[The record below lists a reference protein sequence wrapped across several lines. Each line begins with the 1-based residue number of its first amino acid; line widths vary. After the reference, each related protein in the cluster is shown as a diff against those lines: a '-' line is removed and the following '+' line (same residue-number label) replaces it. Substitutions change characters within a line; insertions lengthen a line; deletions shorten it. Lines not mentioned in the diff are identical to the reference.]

1 MIRGCGRNL
10 EFPCTF
16 GRLAEPGRCY
26 RMALSPAMQRP
37 KYSKFSTRN
46 PGASNDTSSRSRAP
60 RAFRRTLT
68 IKAKDLGSSRLVV
81 VSNRVAFP
89 GEGAQRSG
97 GLVTGLI
104 DALHQRGGLWF
115 GWSGKLG
122 EAQSVPVVFEFGGV
136 TYATVDLT
144 RADHSG
150 YYSGFSNAAL
160 WPLLHYRLDL
170 VNFTRPDMAA
180 YQRVN
185 ALLAQALAPLLRPS
199 DLIWVHDYHLIPMA
213 KELRR
218 TGAAQ
223 RIGFFLHTPF
233 PSIGVLAALPNYGD
247 LLKSM
252 CYYDLLGFQTI
263 EDLNAFHDAIVRR
276 SGGKL
281 LAGDRIHAFDR
292 NVRSG
297 VFPIGVD
304 PKAIA
309 DMAAHSVGSRT
320 IRRLREDLRGRQ
332 LIIGVDRLDYSKG
345 LEHRFKAF
353 GCFLESYPQQ
363 RNRVRLLQI
372 ATATR
377 SDVPEYRA
385 LRQRLGA
392 LAGDVA
398 GRYAQVDW
406 EPIQYLNRSFSPAS
420 LAGFFRLS
428 RAALVTPLRDGMNLV
443 AKEYVAAQNPDDPGV
458 LILSPFAGAAY
469 ELDAALIANPY
480 DPDAIAEALQKG
492 LGMPLDER
500 RTRWQAM
507 MEVLRRNSLT
517 AWHEHFLRVL
527 SS

>member
-1 MIRGCGRNL
+1 M
-10 EFPCTF
+10 
-16 GRLAEPGRCY
+16 
-26 RMALSPAMQRP
+26 
-37 KYSKFSTRN
+37 
-46 PGASNDTSSRSRAP
+46 
-60 RAFRRTLT
+60 LT
-68 IKAKDLGSSRLVV
+68 EGKELGSSRLVV

-104 DALHQRGGLWF
+104 DALHQAGGLWF

-122 EAQSVPVVFEFGGV
+122 EAQSAAVVFESDGV

-144 RADHSG
+144 RADHNG

-170 VNFTRPDMAA
+170 VNFTRNDMAA

-185 ALLAQALAPLLRPS
+185 ALLADALAPLLRPT

-218 TGAAQ
+218 TGAAK

-233 PSIGVLAALPNYGD
+233 PCLGVLAALPHYDD

-252 CYYDLLGFQTI
+252 CSYDLLGFQTI
-263 EDLNAFHDAIVRR
+263 EDLNAFQDAIVRR
-276 SGGKL
+276 VGGKV
-281 LAGDRIHAFDR
+281 LAGNRIHVFDR
-292 NVRSG
+292 NVRCG
-297 VFPIGVD
+297 VFPMGVD
-304 PKAIA
+304 TKAIA
-309 DMAAHSVGSRT
+309 DMAARSVVSRT
-320 IRRLREDLRGRQ
+320 LRRLQESLGGRQ

-353 GCFLESYPQQ
+353 ACFLDSYPEQ
-363 RNRVRLLQI
+363 RNRVRFLQI

-392 LAGDVA
+392 IAGDVA

-406 EPIQYLNRSFSPAS
+406 APIQYLNRSFSPAS
-420 LAGFFRLS
+420 LAGLFRLS

-443 AKEYVAAQNPDDPGV
+443 AKEYVAAQDPDDPGV

-469 ELDAALIANPY
+469 ELDAAVIANPY

-500 RTRWQAM
+500 RMRWREM
-507 MEVLRRNSLT
+507 MKVLRRNSLS
-517 AWHEHFLRVL
+517 AWHRDFLRVL